1 MRKKNIFGLFLFS
14 VFCWD
19 MKNVI
24 KISHALDIYS
34 YIVLVVIYEFY
45 GDMTVK

>member
-1 MRKKNIFGLFLFS
+1 MRAKRGKFL
-14 VFCWD
+14 VWD